1 MRVLVL
7 EDPLSSD
14 KSFALSQKQSHYLLH
29 VLRMQQGS
37 RLIVRDSEG
46 ALYSVKIVSIEDGI
60 CSLQDTGETVEQ
72 GDIAQSRKLPKIL
85 LYQSVL
91 KGKKMDTLI
100 RQAAE
105 IGVQS
110 IIPVMSRHTI
120 PVFTEKDCE
129 KKKSRWNMV
138 CREALQQSGSPVA
151 SRVYD
156 VLPISRIAEFH
167 KKISAEPIPLIY
179 FHHEDIGTPS
189 LLDVIEKIVRP
200 HEDQYRNI
208 SGENLET
215 SDTLEVSQ
223 KALSLS
229 EPPSAAIAIGPE
241 GGFSD
246 SDTAFLNEAGGN
258 PVFLKTNILR
268 AETAAVYALGAVQTL
283 LMK

>member
-7 EDPLSSD
+7 ESPFTCD
-14 KSFALSQKQSHYLLH
+14 KPYALSQKQSHYLLH
-29 VLRMQQGS
+29 VLRMQQDS
-37 RLIVRDSEG
+37 RLTVRDAKG

-72 GDIAQSRKLPKIL
+72 EDIAQSRKLPKIH

-100 RQAAE
+100 RQATE

-110 IIPVMSRHTI
+110 IIPVMSRHTV

-129 KKKSRWNMV
+129 KKKKRWDMI

-156 VLPISRIAEFH
+156 LLPISRIAEFH
-167 KKISAEPIPLIY
+167 NKLSAKPIPLIY

-189 LLDVIEKIVRP
+189 LIDVIDDIVKL
-200 HEDQYRNI
+200 HEDQYRDKN
-208 SGENLET
+208 GENLE
-215 SDTLEVSQ
+215 SLEVSQ
-223 KALSLS
+223 TVLSLS

-246 SDTAFLNEAGGN
+246 SDTAFLKKAGGS
-258 PVFLKTNILR
+258 PVFLKTNVLR
-268 AETAAVYALGAVQTL
+268 AETAAVYALGAVQTQ